1 MSIEELI
8 RRLEL
13 KIKNIEQDE
22 KSSGQEYTEI
32 HDKEFLFED
41 DKIGISL
48 NKEFDL
54 YTIFIIMLR
63 EKYGQI
69 DKFPLLGR
77 NKIVYNDPLIN
88 NDIIMKMQHDVVTI
102 IYALAINLSTKKY
115 KTIDDI
121 LTVNMSSMITDAG
134 LLPKSPTAEEHNIT
148 PDEWL
153 SYRGYNDV
161 KVFFPMIEFLSSRIE
176 SITDIYDL
184 IQRITIEKAALKS
197 VSDSNIKD
205 LPSFLTSSY
214 KVINDILNKYYN
226 KVKVREEKR
235 KQNLQKKKRKYI
247 KAIERFSIESKH
259 DVITDLSIIE
269 LIPDEDYKKL
279 ALEYIYDHN
288 KKASDKLEQ
297 ELVKARLNSIV
308 VYQHLLSE
316 TGIILTE
323 ELYDKISFRTKEEIE
338 QITKI
343 AKRYGITDSN
353 SIYQML
359 ISANIETFSNIEKL
373 YEKGIISKKFITK
386 SPSIFTETSASY
398 KNLMNCI
405 KTLKDKDIP
414 YKVLHDNS
422 DILVVDKKLLEDK
435 LSTLDEYG
443 LTKAIKKSTNLRFLE
458 SENLEELL
466 DLVIEYGYGT
476 ELNSNLNILNFSKER
491 WLRLSILKELN
502 ELPKNTEE
510 LEEVLGNPNF
520 IVPDHNIHEY
530 VSIPTEEYEKTL
542 RGLLQ
547 EESLAPFE
555 KYTKDN
561 LTYDINGILISR
573 RKVERQ
579 IRAGNK
585 ASVIVNGYQKN
596 KY

>member
-579 IRAGNK
+579 IHAGNK

>member
-235 KQNLQKKKRKYI
+235 KQNLQKHKRKYI
-247 KAIERFSIESKH
+247 KAIERFSKESKH
-259 DVITDLSIIE
+259 DVITDLSIVE
-269 LIPDEDYKKL
+269 LIPDEDYKDL
-279 ALEYIYDHN
+279 ALKYIYDHN
-288 KKASDKLEQ
+288 KKVSDKLEQ
-297 ELVKARLNSIV
+297 ELVKARSNSIV

-316 TGIILTE
+316 TNIILTE
-323 ELYDKISFRTKEEIE
+323 ELYNKISFRTKEEIE
-338 QITKI
+338 QIIKV
-343 AKRYGITDSN
+343 AKKCGITDSS
-353 SIYQML
+353 SICQML

>member
-8 RRLEL
+8 RRIKL

-22 KSSGQEYTEI
+22 KSSSQEYTEI

-48 NKEFDL
+48 DKEFDL

-77 NKIVYNDPLIN
+77 NKVVYNDPLIN

-205 LPSFLTSSY
+205 LPSFLTPSY

-247 KAIERFSIESKH
+247 KAIERLSMESKR

-269 LIPDEDYKKL
+269 LIPDEDYKRL

-297 ELVKARLNSIV
+297 ELVKARSNSIV

-323 ELYDKISFRTKEEIE
+323 ESYDKFSFRTKEEIE

-359 ISANIETFSNIEKL
+359 ISANTETFSNIEKL
-373 YEKGIISKKFITK
+373 HEKGIISKAFIAKNPTL
-386 SPSIFTETSASY
+386 FTETSASY
-398 KNLMNCI
+398 RNLMNCI

-443 LTKAIKKSTNLRFLE
+443 LTKAIKKTTNLRFLE

-530 VSIPTEEYEKTL
+530 VSIPTEEYEKIL

-585 ASVIVNGYQKN
+585 TSVIVNGYQKN

>member
-41 DKIGISL
+41 DKVGIRIDS
-48 NKEFDL
+48 KFDL
-54 YTIFIIMLR
+54 YTLFVIMLR
-63 EKYGQI
+63 EKYGQN
-69 DKFPLLGR
+69 DKFPLSIG
-77 NKIVYNDPLIN
+77 KKVVYNDPELN
-88 NDIIMKMQHDVVTI
+88 ADETMRLQHDIVTL
-102 IYALAINLSTKKY
+102 IYALASNLSTKKL
-115 KTIDDI
+115 KTTDDI
-121 LTVNMSSMITDAG
+121 LTTNVGEAVLNAD
-134 LLPKSPTAEEHNIT
+134 LLPADSPIGEFDVS
-148 PDEWL
+148 PGEWFF
-153 SYRGYNDV
+153 YRGYSHIED
-161 KVFFPMIEFLSSRIE
+161 FFPMIEFISSRMDGVE
-176 SITDIYDL
+176 DIYDL
-184 IQRITIEKAALKS
+184 IQRVTIERTTYIRLSKS
-197 VSDSNIKD
+197 EKKTFAKFV
-205 LPSFLTSSY
+205 PSCF
-214 KVINDILNKYYN
+214 KVVNKKIRKYYN
-226 KVKVREEKR
+226 DVIGREEKR

-247 KAIERFSIESKH
+247 KAIERLSMESKR

-269 LIPDEDYKKL
+269 LIPDEDYKRL
-279 ALEYIYDHN
+279 VLEYIYDHN

-297 ELVKARLNSIV
+297 ELVKARSNSIV

-323 ELYDKISFRTKEEIE
+323 ESYDKISFRTKEEIE

-359 ISANIETFSNIEKL
+359 ISANTETFSNIEKL
-373 YEKGIISKKFITK
+373 HEKGIISKAFIAKNPTL
-386 SPSIFTETSASY
+386 FTETSASY
-398 KNLMNCI
+398 RNLMNCI

-422 DILVVDKKLLEDK
+422 DVLVVDKKLLEDK

-530 VSIPTEEYEKTL
+530 VSIPTEEYEKIL

>member
-197 VSDSNIKD
+197 VSDSNIKE

-316 TGIILTE
+316 TNIILTE

>member
-48 NKEFDL
+48 DKEFDL

-77 NKIVYNDPLIN
+77 NKVVYNDPLIN

-197 VSDSNIKD
+197 VSDSNKKD
-205 LPSFLTSSY
+205 LPSFLTPSY

-247 KAIERFSIESKH
+247 KAIERLSMESKH
-259 DVITDLSIIE
+259 DVITDLSIVE
-269 LIPDEDYKKL
+269 LIPDEDYKEL
-279 ALEYIYDHN
+279 ALKYIYDHN
-288 KKASDKLEQ
+288 KKVSDKLEQ
-297 ELVKARLNSIV
+297 ELVKARSNSIV
-308 VYQHLLSE
+308 VYQHLLSR
-316 TGIILTE
+316 TNIILTE
-323 ELYDKISFRTKEEIE
+323 ELYNKISFRTKEEIE

-359 ISANIETFSNIEKL
+359 ISANTETFSNIEKL
-373 YEKGIISKKFITK
+373 HEKGIISKAFIAKNPTL
-386 SPSIFTETSASY
+386 FTETSASY
-398 KNLMNCI
+398 RNLMNCI

-530 VSIPTEEYEKTL
+530 VSIPTEEYEKIL

>member
-197 VSDSNIKD
+197 VSDSNIKE